1 LIEYPTISLL
11 SYDKI
16 LIESSSNQSL
26 YQTYSKFAHPSSKSS
41 QLIMKSSTSTQ
52 RIACF
57 GEAMVELMLGESGSD
72 NAALGFAG
80 DTLNCAIYLKR
91 LLGESAEVS
100 FITKLGQDPLS
111 IRTKNFIESE
121 SINTSAIAHSATRSI
136 GLYAIE
142 TDNKGERTFSYWR
155 GQSAARTLFEDQDDI
170 TFSVLSGFDVLCFS
184 AISLA
189 ILPANT
195 RRALLNELSRL
206 RVEHGVRIVFDSNY
220 RPALWE
226 SLEAAREFVA
236 DAWRVTDIALPSI
249 DDEQQLF
256 DDKDEAAV
264 VSRLHSYGITQGA
277 LKRGDRGPRSLQLK
291 NPVSATESP
300 LFPAATN
307 IVDTTAAGDSFNAGY
322 LSELLSGASYDSGTY
337 SASDND
343 AAMLSGHT
351 CSLRVIANSGAIVP
365 KELW

>member
-1 LIEYPTISLL
+1 MNPT
-11 SYDKI
+11 
-16 LIESSSNQSL
+16 
-26 YQTYSKFAHPSSKSS
+26 
-41 QLIMKSSTSTQ
+41 TSTKN
-52 RIACF
+52 IACF
-57 GEAMVELMLGESGSD
+57 GEAMVELMLGDAGND

-91 LLGESAEVS
+91 LLGESAQIT

-111 IRTKNFIESE
+111 IRTKKFIESE
-121 SINTSAIAHSATRSI
+121 SIDTSRIEQSPTRSI

-142 TDNKGERTFSYWR
+142 TDKLGERTFSYWR
-155 GQSAARTLFEDQDDI
+155 GQSAARTLFQTQDGND
-170 TFSVLSGFDVLCFS
+170 FSILSGFDVLCFS

-195 RRALLNELSRL
+195 RRALLSELSRL
-206 RVEHGVRIVFDSNY
+206 RAEHGVRIVFDSNY

-226 SLEAAREFVA
+226 SVESAREFVA

-256 DDKDEAAV
+256 EDVDEAAV
-264 VSRLHSYGITQGA
+264 VSRLQSYGITHGA
-277 LKRGDRGPRSLQLK
+277 LKRGALGPRSLQRQ
-291 NPVSATESP
+291 NPDSSKIQPQFAT
-300 LFPAATN
+300 ATK

-322 LSELLSGASYDSGTY
+322 LGQLLFNPRSRSGPKSEYD
-337 SASDND
+337 NE
-343 AAMLSGHT
+343 AAMHAGHA
-351 CSLRVIANSGAIVP
+351 CSIRVIANSGAIIP